1 MQELHSLYVL
11 KYKLSLWSVRYEW
24 GCTFKRVQMF
34 FHPLDVSTIKQ
45 KQLSSRSPHF
55 SEESKTLLY
64 SLIKLQICQICQ
76 FKPCTYFKD
85 QDILVLFLLETVIE
99 CYRVLEILP
108 VRALGAVCWVCI
120 LCFWL

>member
-1 MQELHSLYVL
+1 
-11 KYKLSLWSVRYEW
+11 
-24 GCTFKRVQMF
+24 MF

-64 SLIKLQICQICQ
+64 SQILLIATQILESTVYEVHLQQWLTNQSALIKLQICQ

-108 VRALGAVCWVCI
+108 VRALGAVC
-120 LCFWL
+120 